1 MDKEE
6 LKPVIFS
13 ITDETDLKKLYAFQ
27 NEHYRTC
34 RKKYP
39 DVSGALFVY
48 EIIPTGLGT
57 LFTVKC
63 PCGKEL
69 TLDRDMV

>member
-13 ITDETDLKKLYAFQ
+13 ITDETDLKKLDAFQ

-34 RKKYP
+34 RNKYEGRC
-39 DVSGALFVY
+39 SLW
-48 EIIPTGLGT
+48 
-57 LFTVKC
+57 
-63 PCGKEL
+63 
-69 TLDRDMV
+69 